1 MKFFDRWALL
11 FNTNRLHRN
20 TKPIDLQRLKKMS
33 IFLQYVP
40 FASRMFIGDS
50 KISFFVSLRRVRR
63 VDGGGREKT
72 FSFYNTTFAKGAQ
85 MYYLCNR
92 HKGKTVII
100 DRFALVFFIK
110 KRCFCK
116 RMPYFFLAL
125 DGENPSLGVSSSG
138 GDVVEKNSRLV
149 KLSYKLFLTHKPSYD
164 SSFSLQAV
172 G

>member
-1 MKFFDRWALL
+1 
-11 FNTNRLHRN
+11 
-20 TKPIDLQRLKKMS
+20 
-33 IFLQYVP
+33 
-40 FASRMFIGDS
+40 MFIGDS
-50 KISFFVSLRRVRR
+50 KSSFLVSLRRVRR

-125 DGENPSLGVSSSG
+125 DGENPSLGVSPSG
-138 GDVVEKNSRLV
+138 GDVVEKDSRIV

-164 SSFSLQAV
+164 SSLSLQAV
-172 G
+172 GWLDNLLLQSLFDGLIDGFATQSLGDDVAVGINE